1 MTKEI
6 LQAILRTLQK
16 NYDFDTL
23 DQVEFAMRLEREMG
37 TRFPDDWTSEI

>member
-16 NYDFDTL
+16 NYDFDAL
-23 DQVEFAMRLEREMG
+23 DQVEFVMKLEREIG
-37 TRFPDDWTSEI
+37 TRFPDDWASEI